1 VNDELAHL
9 LERATVRIDV
19 DGAVAGTGFLVG
31 PGKVLTCYHVVK
43 RALLRPGGHE
53 IIDVVDPRTGTSQ
66 HPLAPPR
73 YDAQNDLAL
82 LSIEAKGRQS
92 AVVVLGDV
100 PRIGDRLFAYGY
112 PPVKPG
118 GTPGT
123 YDYEGTEGGPPRL
136 LKMKVGQV
144 REGLSG
150 SPLLDLRTGTVI
162 GIVRK
167 SRGVDSDIGGL
178 AVPIDV
184 AFAVFERLKVDNLD
198 AARIDGR
205 WRRSMTEE
213 QRAGLDEQAPA
224 AGPARDL
231 LVVIGQSDERWT
243 VSLTSASPDE
253 DWGAEVRIDLNVLR
267 PDVARLF
274 RMLKATDPTR
284 LNKAQQSLV
293 VGQALAKTLW
303 SDDVQQRLRGLLGAD
318 DTVLDLLLHFR
329 DDVDEDLLYLPW
341 ETLYLPDDPASSG
354 VPVLAAGVRFASD
367 DAATLVRILRVE
379 PVQAFAAPEPLH
391 VVVFRSPGES
401 PEQRQALAAEAD
413 EIGNLAKQAGETTVV
428 PTSATEGDH
437 PTESV
442 LRDLLG
448 TGPTVLHYV
457 ARARYQSLDDERG
470 KVDAVDIDDYPADPF
485 VSLGSVEFAQIF
497 TEHVP
502 PPALVILQPVR
513 VSDTEL
519 PPDLT
524 VFARALLERGVRAVL
539 AFPLPVDSAAAHDF
553 FEVFYREIGAGQP
566 VHTAVQRGRSR
577 LEKARRPWAFPVLVA
592 QAPGP
597 ITLTR
602 RDDPESTG
610 KAGP

>member
-1 VNDELAHL
+1 
-9 LERATVRIDV
+9 
-19 DGAVAGTGFLVG
+19 
-31 PGKVLTCYHVVK
+31 
-43 RALLRPGGHE
+43 
-53 IIDVVDPRTGTSQ
+53 
-66 HPLAPPR
+66 
-73 YDAQNDLAL
+73 
-82 LSIEAKGRQS
+82 
-92 AVVVLGDV
+92 VVLGDV
-100 PRIGDRLFAYGY
+100 PRIGDTLFAYGY

-144 REGLSG
+144 RAGLSG

-167 SRGVDSDIGGL
+167 SRGVDSDLGGL

-184 AFAVFERLKVDNLD
+184 AFAAFERLKQDNVD
-198 AARIDGR
+198 AARLDGR
-205 WRRSMTEE
+205 WRGSMTET
-213 QRAGLDEQAPA
+213 QRAGLDEHAPP
-224 AGPARDL
+224 AGPSRDL
-231 LVVIGQSDERWT
+231 VVVIGQKDERWT
-243 VSLTSASPDE
+243 VSLTSASPE
-253 DWGAEVRIDLNVLR
+253 ESWGAEVRIDLNVLR

-284 LNKAQQSLV
+284 LTKAQQSLV

-303 SDDVQQRLRGLLGAD
+303 SDEVQQRLRTLLRAD
-318 DTVLDLLLHFR
+318 DRVLDLLLHFR
-329 DDVDEDLLYLPW
+329 DDVDEDLHYLPW
-341 ETLYLPDDPASSG
+341 ETLYLPNDPASSG
-354 VPVLAAGVRFASD
+354 VPMLAAGVRFASD
-367 DAATLVRILRVE
+367 DAATLVRILRIE
-379 PVQAFAAPEPLH
+379 PGPAFVAPEQLR

-401 PEQRQALAAEAD
+401 AEQRQALAAEAD
-413 EIGNLAKQAGETTVV
+413 EIARLAKQAGETTVV

-437 PTESV
+437 PTESA
-442 LRDLLG
+442 LRDLLR

-457 ARARYQSLDDERG
+457 ARARYQSMDDQRG

-485 VSLGSVEFAQIF
+485 VSLGSDEFAQIF
-497 TEHVP
+497 TEHDP
-502 PPALVILQPVR
+502 PPSLVILQPVR

-553 FEVFYREIGAGQP
+553 FDVFYREVGAGQP
-566 VHTAVQRGRSR
+566 VHTAVQRGRAR
-577 LEKARRPWAFPVLVA
+577 LEKGRRPWAFPVLVV

-602 RDDPESTG
+602 PADPESSH
-610 KAGP
+610 KAER